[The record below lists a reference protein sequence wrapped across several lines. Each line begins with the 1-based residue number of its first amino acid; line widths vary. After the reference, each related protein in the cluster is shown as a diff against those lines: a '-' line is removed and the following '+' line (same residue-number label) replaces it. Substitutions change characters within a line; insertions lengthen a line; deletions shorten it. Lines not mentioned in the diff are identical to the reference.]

1 MSADSDR
8 IDAADVSTF
17 FRRWYHIPV
26 LALLVLYMFWSRFQN
41 YATFQRDG
49 EGFTFQAVDSWY
61 HWRTTEWT
69 VENYPW
75 MMEYEIFTGFP
86 DGRFVGQFGTIFDWL
101 VATLAMVIGAG
112 SPGEQDILLAAL
124 LTVPALA
131 ALVAIPTYY
140 IGSRLGGRI
149 GGLAGVAFLAL
160 TTGEFFQRTTAGQF
174 QHHVAEVLL
183 MTAAVLAM
191 MIALRVAEQE
201 RPIWEL
207 AVQRNWQEFR
217 RPAIFSAIAGLVLLL
232 YIWAWPPGV
241 VLIGIFGVYFVVQ
254 LSVDYVRGRSP
265 DHIAFVGI
273 VSMAVFTLGALTR
286 IQESGF
292 SATSLDYL
300 PPVLAILVGGGC
312 AFMAVLARQWET
324 RDIERIYYPGAI
336 GVSIIGALA
345 LMWLI
350 LPDLYSTLIG
360 NVQGRLTPIG
370 AGDSQATIAEAAPPP
385 DGLFDRMT
393 EETGLAFFTALGGM
407 ALLIFRPF
415 FGREQ
420 RAEHILIVIW
430 SLFLFSM
437 AAAQLR
443 FSYYAVIPV
452 AVLNAYLVGFL
463 IRGSGLSTRIR
474 NFDNPTEMLE
484 NVETYQI
491 LMVAVVVM
499 LLFVPLLPPVADGTP
514 MEAGAEGNTGPAQY
528 TELWEPANDWVSD
541 NTPEL
546 GEHDGAD
553 NAQQLD
559 YFGSYDE
566 PADGSYDYPEGAY
579 GILSWWDYGHLIT
592 VQGERIPHS
601 NPFQQN
607 ARSSAEVLLSQ
618 DEEQAEL
625 YLDAI
630 AAGESVDG
638 DQDDDELRETVE
650 DSDDPGIEYVMID
663 DRSAGTI
670 FSTIAQW
677 VDTEYEDLVET
688 EAIDVGADEPENLVV
703 GGDYYDTMLASLYID
718 DADGMEHYRLIH
730 ESPVYSLV
738 GFNTEGAQQ
747 SVPVHEGTWD
757 EQAQMF
763 ASETE
768 QARSEDRVDSFGFV
782 DSHLT
787 ASVKTFDRV
796 EGATLTGTAEPGQTV
811 TAAVPLETGNERPFE
826 YTQTTEVNDDGE
838 FELTVPYPTDETLN
852 TEDGYANSS
861 VHMSDDAGG
870 YDVAVESAEEDGSVV
885 QMAENV
891 SVPEDDI
898 QFGETIEIQLEDP
911 PEDVEDIDDV
921 TNGDEQ
927 DVEDPIG
934 EIDEDDIEDDEET
947 EEEDSDDTTE
957 ATSNP
962 FAHVTGTSL
971 VAPVS
976 EAAGT

>member
-8 IDAADVSTF
+8 IDTSSFSTF
-17 FRRWYHIPV
+17 FRRWYHIPI

-49 EGFTFQAVDSWY
+49 EGFTFQGVDSWY

-75 MMEYEIFTGFP
+75 LIGYEPFTGFP

-101 VATLAMVIGAG
+101 VATVAMVIGAG

-124 LTVPALA
+124 ITVPALA

-140 IGSRLGGRI
+140 IGTRLGGKI

-160 TTGEFFQRTTAGQF
+160 TTGEFFRRTTAGQF

-217 RPAIFSAIAGLVLLL
+217 RPAIYSAVAGLALLL

-265 DHIAFVGI
+265 DHVAFVGI

-312 AFMAVLARQWET
+312 AFMAILARQWET
-324 RDIERIYYPGAI
+324 RDIERIYYPGAV
-336 GVSIIGALA
+336 GVSIIGALG
-345 LMWLI
+345 LLWLI

-370 AGDSQATIAEAAPPP
+370 AGGGQLTIAEAAPPP

-407 ALLIFRPF
+407 AFLIFRPF

-452 AVLNAYLVGFL
+452 AVLNAHLVGFL
-463 IRGSGLSTRIR
+463 LRGSGIATR
-474 NFDNPTEMLE
+474 FQDVDDVTEFLE
-484 NVETYQI
+484 NIETYQI
-491 LMVAVVVM
+491 LTVAVVVM
-499 LLFVPLLPPVADGTP
+499 LLFVPLLPPVAGATP
-514 MEAGAEGNTGPAQY
+514 MQAGAEGNTGPAQY
-528 TELWEPANDWVSD
+528 TELWEPANDWVAE

-553 NAQQLD
+553 NAHELD
-559 YFGSYDE
+559 YFGNYDA
-566 PADGSYDYPEGAY
+566 PADGSYDYPEGSY

-630 AAGESVDG
+630 AAGESIDG
-638 DQDDDELRETVE
+638 DQDDDELREVVGE
-650 DSDDPGIEYVMID
+650 SDDPGIEYVMID
-663 DRSAGTI
+663 GRSAATI
-670 FSTIAQW
+670 FPTITQW
-677 VDTEYEDLVET
+677 VDTEYQEFVET
-688 EAIDVGADEPENLVV
+688 EAVDVGAEDPENLVV
-703 GGDYYDTMLASLYID
+703 GGDYYDTMLASLYIN

-747 SVPVHEGTWD
+747 AVPVHEGMWD
-757 EQAQMF
+757 EQAQMIH
-763 ASETE
+763 AETE
-768 QARSEDRVDSFGFV
+768 QARADNRVDGFGFV

-787 ASVKTFDRV
+787 AEVKTFDRV
-796 EGATLTGTAEPGQTV
+796 EGATLTGSAEPGQTV
-811 TAAVPLETGNERPFE
+811 TAAVPLETGNERPFQ
-826 YTQTTEVNDDGE
+826 YTQTTEVGDDGE
-838 FELTVPYPTDETLN
+838 FELTVPYPTDETL
-852 TEDGYANSS
+852 TTDDGYANSS
-861 VHMSDDAGG
+861 VQMNEDAGG
-870 YDVAVESAEEDGSVV
+870 YTVVVESADEDGSVV
-885 QMAENV
+885 QLAENV
-891 SVPEDDI
+891 SVPEEDI
-898 QFGETIEIQLEDP
+898 QFGETVPVTLEDP
-911 PEDVEDIDDV
+911 PEDVDDVDDV
-921 TNGDEQ
+921 T
-927 DVEDPIG
+927 
-934 EIDEDDIEDDEET
+934 EDDEPDADEPSDEVDEDELSD
-947 EEEDSDDTTE
+947 EEEGDDTTE
-957 ATSNP
+957 SMSSP
-962 FAHVTGTSL
+962 LAHVTGTSI
-971 VAPVS
+971 VASVS
-976 EAAGT
+976 EAASA